1 MVSRKSENEPT
12 LHVKTRG
19 MDEILIICF
28 YVYDIIYT
36 TDSVRLME
44 EFKYSMI
51 NEFKM
56 IDLGLTS
63 YFLGLEVKHYDGI
76 FIPQKNM

>member
-1 MVSRKSENEPT
+1 
-12 LHVKTRG
+12 
-19 MDEILIICF
+19 
-28 YVYDIIYT
+28 
-36 TDSVRLME
+36 ME

-63 YFLGLEVKHYDGI
+63 YFLGLDVKHYDGI
-76 FIPQKNM
+76 FISQKNM

>member
-1 MVSRKSENEPT
+1 MRF
-12 LHVKTRG
+12 L
-19 MDEILIICF
+19 LYAF

-63 YFLGLEVKHYDGI
+63 YFLRLEVKHYDGI
-76 FIPQKNM
+76 FISQKNM

>member
-1 MVSRKSENEPT
+1 MRF
-12 LHVKTRG
+12 L
-19 MDEILIICF
+19 LYAF

-63 YFLGLEVKHYDGI
+63 YFLGLEVKPYDVI
-76 FIPQKNM
+76 CISQKKYVNDLLEKIT